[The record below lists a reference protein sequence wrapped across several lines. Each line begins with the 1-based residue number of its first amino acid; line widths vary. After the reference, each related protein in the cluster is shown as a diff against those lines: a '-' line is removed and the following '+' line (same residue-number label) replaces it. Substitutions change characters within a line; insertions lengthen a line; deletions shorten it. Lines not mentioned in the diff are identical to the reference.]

1 MTDASRLSRAGEL
14 PLGFTERVMEA
25 LGPQQRAALARGAL
39 IGLTLAVFIAALLG
53 TSSVWLRVEKQ
64 PPALTLFQGNDVAWW
79 K

>member
-1 MTDASRLSRAGEL
+1 
-14 PLGFTERVMEA
+14 MEA